1 LALSLGLDG
10 IGCSVQPSRDFGIFE
25 TSLILEV
32 KKTQRGVDKAASAI
46 LAVLLSSSA
55 KNVNKDQRLTYNSCG
70 SMTMGCQRAE
80 LEGHSVGCRIDV
92 VNSFFNMV
100 RQMVV
105 VQGTS

>member
-55 KNVNKDQRLTYNSCG
+55 KNVNKDQRLTNVLVDDV
-70 SMTMGCQRAE
+70 RAVRGQS
-80 LEGHSVGCRIDV
+80 LEGLKLLWAAEFS
-92 VNSFFNMV
+92 
-100 RQMVV
+100 
-105 VQGTS
+105 T